1 MSSSDPQPSS
11 PARRR
16 RLLPWLLMVAAL
28 SVVALAAV
36 FLITGPQLIAGP
48 GDPTPSVSNGSSDSP
63 TEAPTDAPPTD
74 DSPSDGSPTSDPA
87 TGTPPPTED
96 EPSDAPNDGPGTA
109 TPSTPAVPSTPAGP
123 GPSSAPQV
131 VVSTA
136 PGELSEDD
144 ATELVEIAVVP
155 PLDEVDT
162 EQALNSALADLV
174 IDSYAEE
181 LHAQWLELTSQGWTL
196 TGAPTVHSLEITALD
211 DTSQPVTAEVLV
223 CIDSSDVR
231 VVDADGNV
239 VGDPDAVMA
248 RAQHRFTMIQADDG
262 IWRISSH
269 AFPDV
274 PEC

>member
-1 MSSSDPQPSS
+1 MSSSDPQSSS

-16 RLLPWLLMVAAL
+16 RVFPWLLMVAAL
-28 SVVALAAV
+28 SVFTLATI
-36 FLITGPQLIAGP
+36 FLITGSRLIAGP
-48 GDPTPSVSNGSSDSP
+48 GGPTPSVSDGPSDS

-74 DSPSDGSPTSDPA
+74 DSPSDGSPSSDPTTA
-87 TGTPPPTED
+87 TPPPTEG
-96 EPSDAPNDGPGTA
+96 EPSNDPSDSPGTA
-109 TPSTPAVPSTPAGP
+109 TPSAPAAPSTPARP
-123 GPSSAPQV
+123 DPSSAPQA

-136 PGELSEDD
+136 PGELSEED
-144 ATELVEIAVVP
+144 ATALVEIAVVP
-155 PLDEVDT
+155 PLDEVGT
-162 EQALNSALADLV
+162 EQALDSALAGVV

-196 TGAPTVHSLEITALD
+196 TGAPTVQSLEITALD

-231 VVDADGNV
+231 IVDADGNV
-239 VGDPDAVMA
+239 VGDPEAVMA

-269 AFPDV
+269 AFPDAH
-274 PEC
+274 EC

>member
-1 MSSSDPQPSS
+1 MSSSGPQSSS

-16 RLLPWLLMVAAL
+16 RVFPWLLMVAAL
-28 SVVALAAV
+28 SVFTLATI
-36 FLITGPQLIAGP
+36 FQITGSRLIAGP
-48 GDPTPSVSNGSSDSP
+48 GGPTPSVSDGPSDSP

-74 DSPSDGSPTSDPA
+74 DSPSDGSPSSDPTTA
-87 TGTPPPTED
+87 TPPPTEG
-96 EPSDAPNDGPGTA
+96 EPSNDPSDSPGTA
-109 TPSTPAVPSTPAGP
+109 TPSAPAAPSTPARP
-123 GPSSAPQV
+123 DPSSAPQA

-144 ATELVEIAVVP
+144 ATALVEIAVVP

-162 EQALNSALADLV
+162 EQALDSALVDVV

-196 TGAPTVHSLEITALD
+196 TGAPTVQSLEITALD
-211 DTSQPVTAEVLV
+211 DNSQPVTAEVLV

-231 VVDADGNV
+231 IVDADGNV
-239 VGDPDAVMA
+239 VGDPEAVMA

-269 AFPDV
+269 AFPDA